1 MVKKNIIKNNLA
13 GMIKRNLNR
22 FDTWIIVSIA
32 FLFALGVIL
41 ISSFFIVVS
50 QQITVE
56 ANPGPLWQDKWH
68 DADGNEF
75 TRRKPITISNS
86 GSELRDYQIFL
97 DDIEYDSD
105 MQSNFNDLRFVKQ
118 EDSNYR
124 ELDYWLESKT
134 DGISADV
141 WVKVPSIPSGESTI
155 YMYYGNPS
163 VGSAS
168 DGTDTFEFFDD
179 FEDNSINSSIWNYNA
194 HMGSISETTKR
205 MKFSCSAS
213 CDWWA
218 AGANDAPRA
227 WVVADPSKDYVVD
240 VKMDGYADCPT
251 NTYGSLGIAQ
261 DASSYESDIRWIW
274 RGDNSGSERVVYQQS
289 GQPEEFV
296 ASTIDPIYLRI
307 IKEGTTYRFYWS
319 SDGINYTL
327 RKEITGVN
335 LNPLHFHIAGKSWG
349 GNAFEFYFDDFRV
362 RKYVSPEPQVT
373 KIAAEERSPSGEVY
387 DLSGYAWSDNI
398 GWISFNCQEGG
409 PGGSDICGTSDYK
422 VSLLAPSVCVF
433 HNVSGYGWS
442 KNIGWISFSCRN
454 CDSDG
459 DGKSDYEEYKNKTS
473 GSRKDS
479 DMDRV
484 SDYLEDQYY
493 KVILKN
499 GTIIK
504 TYSNK
509 SARDSDN
516 DGLDDWEERY
526 PGKDGF
532 ITDAFN
538 NDTDGDG
545 LIDSAEGYSTKKL
558 YENGMRKKIIKNQ
571 WNTFSFKAAIGSIIT
586 NATITVTISQGEP
599 IEKED
604 GTTENQNPT
613 DLTVKVYYNG
623 HLLYTNSTESV
634 RYFSNITDI
643 TKIMEKNNWNYKG
656 TWTLKI
662 HATENCVL
670 EEFKIEASILLD
682 PLDSDSD
689 NDGIL
694 DGEEMIPGDDGWI
707 TSPALADTDGDT
719 ISDYYEIH
727 HLKTSPVSDDTDGD
741 HAKDNVDKDPLH
753 NLIIKIT
760 VYKGHYEHA
769 YWASPILCAVFEVND
784 NGQKIATP
792 YVKASMDSRHRYA
805 YFLWWVIDEWD
816 VNTTSEF
823 NNKYYIDIPDHL
835 ISVKINVELWQIK
848 NSWAAIGTKHL
859 DADIYHRLVDIHG
872 NYINKNYL
880 AKGDGNWVSFKVETM
895 GLPRINTIAVYQNG
909 SFYNGHYPSIERMNM
924 IILKVYNE
932 NNIFKKGLNVILI
945 PTSLFANTKLH
956 AIIEN
961 AVKEGEIN
969 IDLLPDCL
977 KPADF
982 SGIDR
987 DSESISPYIESIIT
1001 REPVPLDDAMEILG
1015 LCITSANETEGIIY
1029 NYTVVVPEVAGLAPD
1044 VLGMIPFDG
1053 RVMQNSPQGKVP
1065 RTLWEAFI
1073 QFWQDVIKL
1082 LYNVLVAIANF
1093 IMYLVQTLIEWGLAL
1108 IGMFQEAVKTIEAV
1122 VKAIILLLAYILLA
1136 LDLFVYIIT
1145 SLSLL
1150 IILGLLSIIIGFNF
1164 EWELFDMKIYLQNN
1178 KYIDFK
1184 YEICKKYYTLIDLEL
1199 PLQRYIM
1206 QSKTDKEIIFVF
1218 ETSLFEPLNFKYNI
1232 SDPDNPHSNNNF
1244 SITISEPSNNSRPE
1258 DFPFNNS
1265 YKPTIKSI
1273 KYPLDWVA
1281 EIPFTL
1287 EYELSDYDPIENYE
1301 YGYENYSKLYRYRIK
1316 LTRIAEGVPVGIEL
1330 EYVDKVSLTK
1340 AIEGRREIR

>member
-422 VSLLAPSVCVF
+422 VSVNFTTGLFSGYAWSDNIGWVSFNSTDLAGCPSAPCEARISTTTGEVSGWARALAHNGWDGWISLRGTLPDYGVSLNSVTNEFHGYAWGSDVVGWISFNCQEGGPGGSDICGTSDYKVSLLAPSVCVF

-459 DGKSDYEEYKNKTS
+459 DGKSD
-473 GSRKDS
+473 GSS
-479 DMDRV
+479 NCPSV
-484 SDYLEDQYY
+484 GTQIPDY
-493 KVILKN
+493 
-499 GTIIK
+499 G
-504 TYSNK
+504 
-509 SARDSDN
+509 
-516 DGLDDWEERY
+516 
-526 PGKDGF
+526 
-532 ITDAFN
+532 
-538 NDTDGDG
+538 
-545 LIDSAEGYSTKKL
+545 
-558 YENGMRKKIIKNQ
+558 
-571 WNTFSFKAAIGSIIT
+571 
-586 NATITVTISQGEP
+586 
-599 IEKED
+599 
-604 GTTENQNPT
+604 
-613 DLTVKVYYNG
+613 
-623 HLLYTNSTESV
+623 
-634 RYFSNITDI
+634 
-643 TKIMEKNNWNYKG
+643 
-656 TWTLKI
+656 
-662 HATENCVL
+662 
-670 EEFKIEASILLD
+670 
-682 PLDSDSD
+682 
-689 NDGIL
+689 
-694 DGEEMIPGDDGWI
+694 
-707 TSPALADTDGDT
+707 
-719 ISDYYEIH
+719 
-727 HLKTSPVSDDTDGD
+727 
-741 HAKDNVDKDPLH
+741 VD
-753 NLIIKIT
+753 
-760 VYKGHYEHA
+760 
-769 YWASPILCAVFEVND
+769 
-784 NGQKIATP
+784 
-792 YVKASMDSRHRYA
+792 
-805 YFLWWVIDEWD
+805 IDES
-816 VNTTSEF
+816 T
-823 NNKYYIDIPDHL
+823 
-835 ISVKINVELWQIK
+835 
-848 NSWAAIGTKHL
+848 
-859 DADIYHRLVDIHG
+859 
-872 NYINKNYL
+872 
-880 AKGDGNWVSFKVETM
+880 
-895 GLPRINTIAVYQNG
+895 GL
-909 SFYNGHYPSIERMNM
+909 
-924 IILKVYNE
+924 
-932 NNIFKKGLNVILI
+932 
-945 PTSLFANTKLH
+945 
-956 AIIEN
+956 
-961 AVKEGEIN
+961 
-969 IDLLPDCL
+969 
-977 KPADF
+977 F
-982 SGIDR
+982 SG
-987 DSESISPYIESIIT
+987 Y
-1001 REPVPLDDAMEILG
+1001 A
-1015 LCITSANETEGIIY
+1015 
-1029 NYTVVVPEVAGLAPD
+1029 
-1044 VLGMIPFDG
+1044 
-1053 RVMQNSPQGKVP
+1053 
-1065 RTLWEAFI
+1065 
-1073 QFWQDVIKL
+1073 
-1082 LYNVLVAIANF
+1082 
-1093 IMYLVQTLIEWGLAL
+1093 
-1108 IGMFQEAVKTIEAV
+1108 
-1122 VKAIILLLAYILLA
+1122 LLL
-1136 LDLFVYIIT
+1136 
-1145 SLSLL
+1145 
-1150 IILGLLSIIIGFNF
+1150 
-1164 EWELFDMKIYLQNN
+1164 E
-1178 KYIDFK
+1178 
-1184 YEICKKYYTLIDLEL
+1184 
-1199 PLQRYIM
+1199 R
-1206 QSKTDKEIIFVF
+1206 
-1218 ETSLFEPLNFKYNI
+1218 
-1232 SDPDNPHSNNNF
+1232 
-1244 SITISEPSNNSRPE
+1244 
-1258 DFPFNNS
+1258 FPAGQERW
-1265 YKPTIKSI
+1265 
-1273 KYPLDWVA
+1273 LMA
-1281 EIPFTL
+1281 M
-1287 EYELSDYDPIENYE
+1287 
-1301 YGYENYSKLYRYRIK
+1301 
-1316 LTRIAEGVPVGIEL
+1316 VG
-1330 EYVDKVSLTK
+1330 T
-1340 AIEGRREIR
+1340 AG